1 MRGGRSA
8 TVCLVV
14 WVALVAAQ
22 SKSTS
27 SGVYTDE
34 QATAGETIYFGR
46 CASCHGDDLAGRERA
61 PALAG
66 SQFVE
71 AWQGKTLRRL
81 AERIEE
87 MPPGDAVSPAQAVAI
102 LAFLLQAAEMPTGS
116 TALPVDRETL
126 GTITFDR
133 AKPEERNR

>member
-1 MRGGRSA
+1 MRGGGSA

-14 WVALVAAQ
+14 WVALAAAQ
-22 SKSTS
+22 SRSTP

-34 QATAGETIYFGR
+34 QAAAGETIYFDR

-66 SQFVE
+66 SPFVE
-71 AWQGKTLRRL
+71 AWEGRTLRRL

-87 MPPGDAVSPAQAVAI
+87 MPPGETVPPAQAVAV
-102 LAFLLQAAEMPTGS
+102 LAFLLQASEMPSGS
-116 TALPVDRETL
+116 TALPVDHAKL
-126 GTITFDR
+126 GEITFER
-133 AKPEERNR
+133 VKPQEKNR